1 MGSQFTTPKK
11 ERLLSRKKPTRS
23 GIRSVIAGLAVVA
36 ALLVASIP
44 VASAHQGHSG
54 APGNPVAS
62 HQNGKSGS
70 GKKGTRKGGPRKPG
84 HADNP
89 GAPAR

>member
-1 MGSQFTTPKK
+1 M
-11 ERLLSRKKPTRS
+11 SRKKPTRS
-23 GIRSVIAGLAVVA
+23 GIRSVIAGLAVVI
-36 ALLVASIP
+36 ALLVASVP
-44 VASAHQGHSG
+44 VAAAHQGHSR
-54 APGNPVAS
+54 APGPPAAS

-70 GKKGTRKGGPRKPG
+70 GKKGTHKGRHGKPG